1 MATAVLTA
9 ALGACGKSPPP
20 RSPAYTLLY
29 EQLDRP
35 AGLHAEGD
43 TAFVVTEMEVR
54 PRPLSAAERET
65 AARAIGRTVVR
76 YWPDPRLVRV
86 TVIFTRATRL
96 GPFILRK
103 VEHPVHVDLRSLPA
117 APAG

>member
-1 MATAVLTA
+1 VAAATTIA

-20 RSPAYTLLY
+20 RSAAHTLLY

-43 TAFVVTEMEVR
+43 TAFIVTEMETH

-65 AARAIGRTVVR
+65 AARAIGRTVVQ

-86 TVIFTRATRL
+86 RVVFKRATRL
-96 GPFILRK
+96 GPFIVRTI
-103 VEHPVHVDLRSLPA
+103 EHPVEVDLRSLPA
-117 APAG
+117 APAS